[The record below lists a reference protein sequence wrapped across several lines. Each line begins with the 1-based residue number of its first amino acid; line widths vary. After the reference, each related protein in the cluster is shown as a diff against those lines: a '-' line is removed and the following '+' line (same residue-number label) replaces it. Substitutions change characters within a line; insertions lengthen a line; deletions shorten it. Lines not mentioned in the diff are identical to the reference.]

1 MTINKFQGKT
11 QEEAIAKAKEEFGER
26 AVIMNIREVK
36 PKGLFRAFKNST
48 FEVTAAMEEKEHFS
62 NAMQAAQM
70 TQSMAKEGKLHDMI
84 NLAADEPI
92 TIPKLQEQ
100 EGNAQATRQ
109 EPARM
114 PQSQNL
120 VQENE
125 EKKLEE
131 RLEVLSDRLEKSL
144 GGKNPKEPETP
155 KGPSSEEL
163 NFVRILYSTL
173 LKNEVSEQ
181 YVNQILGE
189 IEKFIRP
196 GHSVD
201 TILSN
206 VYQKLILRFGQPK
219 SLDLSGAKPHVV
231 FFIGPTGVGKTTTI
245 AKIASKY
252 KVDYEKKVAFIT
264 ADTYRIAATEQLQV
278 YANILDA
285 PMSIV
290 YSKEELNEA
299 IEKYAEYDL
308 VFVDTAG
315 FSHKNEEQ
323 KEDIRNLIQGV
334 SPEYTS
340 EVYLVLSATT
350 KYRDLLDIVDTYRTI
365 SEFKLIFTKLD
376 ETSTYGNL
384 LNIKLYSDAELSYT
398 TNGQNVPD
406 DIELFDTQ
414 KIVKQLL
421 GGNSIYFAQP
431 FFKVTNQGSSKNM
444 NRGSIYLFLQNSL
457 QLPDE
462 WILSLDADYQSEGNF
477 GAMLQRSYWGIDA
490 GIRKT
495 FFNKRLTLGLQANDL
510 WNSRYGS
517 FMLFGPRLTYTKKAN
532 PDSRSF
538 SLNLSYRFNAAGKA
552 YKGKHVSEQDL
563 KRL

>member
-1 MTINKFQGKT
+1 M
-11 QEEAIAKAKEEFGER
+11 
-26 AVIMNIREVK
+26 
-36 PKGLFRAFKNST
+36 
-48 FEVTAAMEEKEHFS
+48 
-62 NAMQAAQM
+62 
-70 TQSMAKEGKLHDMI
+70 
-84 NLAADEPI
+84 
-92 TIPKLQEQ
+92 
-100 EGNAQATRQ
+100 
-109 EPARM
+109 
-114 PQSQNL
+114 
-120 VQENE
+120 
-125 EKKLEE
+125 
-131 RLEVLSDRLEKSL
+131 
-144 GGKNPKEPETP
+144 
-155 KGPSSEEL
+155 
-163 NFVRILYSTL
+163 
-173 LKNEVSEQ
+173 SEQ

-376 ETSTYGNL
+376 ETSTYG
-384 LNIKLYSDAELSYT
+384 ICS
-398 TNGQNVPD
+398 
-406 DIELFDTQ
+406 
-414 KIVKQLL
+414 
-421 GGNSIYFAQP
+421 
-431 FFKVTNQGSSKNM
+431 
-444 NRGSIYLFLQNSL
+444 
-457 QLPDE
+457 
-462 WILSLDADYQSEGNF
+462 ILSCIQMRNCLIRQMDRMYQMILNYSIHK
-477 GAMLQRSYWGIDA
+477 RS
-490 GIRKT
+490 
-495 FFNKRLTLGLQANDL
+495 
-510 WNSRYGS
+510 
-517 FMLFGPRLTYTKKAN
+517 
-532 PDSRSF
+532 
-538 SLNLSYRFNAAGKA
+538 
-552 YKGKHVSEQDL
+552 
-563 KRL
+563 